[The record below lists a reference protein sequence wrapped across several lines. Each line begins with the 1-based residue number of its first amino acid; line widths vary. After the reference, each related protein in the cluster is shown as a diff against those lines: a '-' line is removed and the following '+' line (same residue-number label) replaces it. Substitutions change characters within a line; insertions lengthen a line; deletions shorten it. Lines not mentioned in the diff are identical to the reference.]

1 MGINW
6 YTAAAMLFLFSIGA
20 FLKLLLSDDTEPWTN
35 DHYLWYVVL
44 IFLVTVCM
52 CAIIYLGWRLS

>member
-6 YTAAAMLFLFSIGA
+6 YTAAVILFLFSMSA

-35 DHYLWYVVL
+35 DHYFWYVAL
-44 IFLVTVCM
+44 ILLFAADA
-52 CAIIYLGWRLS
+52 CAIIYLTWRLG